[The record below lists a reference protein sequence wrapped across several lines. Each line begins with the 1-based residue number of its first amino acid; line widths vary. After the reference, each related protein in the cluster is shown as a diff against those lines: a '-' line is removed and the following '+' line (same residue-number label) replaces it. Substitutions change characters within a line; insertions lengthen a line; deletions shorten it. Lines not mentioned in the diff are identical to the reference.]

1 MKRTLFTLLALLVLF
16 LFWLFRPGEAP
27 PVVSGP
33 ERLPEL
39 GVGVEGVQQLVFEH
53 EQKAGPLKP
62 DNHARIIWNEEYR
75 NAKAPCSIVYI
86 HGYTASY
93 GEGSPFHARTAR
105 ELGCHLYIAR
115 LHAHGL
121 KTDEPLANMHAD
133 SLLSSAAHALSIGN
147 LLGEQVVLVGTSMG
161 GLLSIYLASEFPE
174 EIDALI
180 LLAPLIDFATPLS
193 GVFNKAWGQRI
204 LRMRLGGS
212 YLQGPM
218 DDDDHSR
225 YWYAGSHIRS
235 LNVLKTLRDAVIT
248 EERLRRIKQ
257 PVFIGYYYAD
267 EDNQDEIVSV
277 SAMLTLSKLLGTPL
291 AQQRFVAFPEADAH
305 VIGSSYRTR
314 VHHAVSDSVV
324 AFVQVHGV

>member
-1 MKRTLFTLLALLVLF
+1 M
-16 LFWLFRPGEAP
+16 
-27 PVVSGP
+27 VSGP

-39 GVGVEGVQQLVFEH
+39 GVGMEGVQQLVFEH
-53 EQKAGPLKP
+53 EQTAGPLKP
-62 DNHARIIWNEEYR
+62 DNHARIVWNEEYR
-75 NAKAPCSIVYI
+75 NTKAPCSMVYI

-121 KTDEPLANMHAD
+121 VTDTPLADMHAD
-133 SLLSSAAHALSIGN
+133 SLLASAAHALSIGKI
-147 LLGEQVVLVGTSMG
+147 LGEQVVLVGTSMG
-161 GLLSIYLASEFPE
+161 GLLSIYLASEFSE
-174 EIDALI
+174 EIDVLI

-193 GVFNKAWGQRI
+193 GVFDKAWGQRM
-204 LRMRLGGS
+204 LRLRLGGS

-225 YWYAGSHIRS
+225 YWYSGSHIRS
-235 LNVLKTLRDAVIT
+235 LNVLKSMRDAIIT
-248 EERLRRIKQ
+248 EERLLGVEQ

-267 EDNQDEIVSV
+267 EDNQDDVVSV
-277 SAMLTLSKLLGTPL
+277 PAMLTLPELLGTPL

-314 VHHAVSDSVV
+314 AHYAVSDSVV
-324 AFVQVHGV
+324 AFARAHGI